1 MPVDLEPVSV
11 TQVGGRV
18 LTEVVAAYDAN
29 ERDLFTFA
37 LGVTRDGAA
46 AEDIVQEAFLRLVR
60 ESRSGRFP
68 DNARAW
74 LYRVVVNLARTR
86 ARRRVV
92 ADRWRGLFANRD
104 VARSPEDDIVGREG
118 AAILAAVVASLP
130 TDARMAFLLATEGH
144 SGQEVASLLGR
155 SEGATPKNLL
165 WRARR
170 EAPTPLGAGG
180 GRMIDHGRFQRLAA
194 VALDFAPSAAEASE
208 LDAHL
213 RECAGCRAFA
223 AGIRAD
229 GVLARSLPRAHAPD
243 RVRQTVV
250 AAAYRPTNRPGPGVS
265 CPPSGRPPSS
275 SCCWPHSAGSSD
287 RGSTAPVSAGA
298 ELHPDRGH
306 DGLGNG
312 TVADV
317 LGTGAQLIAV
327 GNVSDGGRVAAAVWM
342 SADGL
347 SWQQLPAD
355 ATFLDSKA
363 LNVASHGDTLIVLGT
378 DFWTTP
384 GQGTFAARV

>member
-11 TQVGGRV
+11 VQVGGRV

-118 AAILAAVVASLP
+118 AAILASVVASLP

-155 SEGATPKNLL
+155 SEGATRNLL

-170 EAPTPLGAGG
+170 EL
-180 GRMIDHGRFQRLAA
+180 RRRL
-194 VALDFAPSAAEASE
+194 EQE
-208 LDAHL
+208 
-213 RECAGCRAFA
+213 
-223 AGIRAD
+223 
-229 GVLARSLPRAHAPD
+229 GV
-243 RVRQTVV
+243 
-250 AAAYRPTNRPGPGVS
+250 
-265 CPPSGRPPSS
+265 
-275 SCCWPHSAGSSD
+275 
-287 RGSTAPVSAGA
+287 
-298 ELHPDRGH
+298 E
-306 DGLGNG
+306 
-312 TVADV
+312 
-317 LGTGAQLIAV
+317 
-327 GNVSDGGRVAAAVWM
+327 
-342 SADGL
+342 
-347 SWQQLPAD
+347 
-355 ATFLDSKA
+355 
-363 LNVASHGDTLIVLGT
+363 
-378 DFWTTP
+378 
-384 GQGTFAARV
+384 